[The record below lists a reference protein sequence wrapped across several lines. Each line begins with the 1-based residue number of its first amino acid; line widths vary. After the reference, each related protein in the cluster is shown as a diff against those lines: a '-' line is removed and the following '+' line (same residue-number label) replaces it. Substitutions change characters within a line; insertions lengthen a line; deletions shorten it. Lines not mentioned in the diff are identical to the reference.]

1 MTKSSKAPIAIDE
14 IDLSS
19 HVAKKH
25 QKVSQI
31 VADDLRRKIAHGV
44 YADGANLPPESH
56 LITHYG
62 VSRPTIREAVRI
74 LETEGL
80 IVTSRGGPKGAKVQ
94 SFRSD
99 QAARM
104 AGLVLQV
111 RGASILDVFKLRTII
126 EPIAAREVAE
136 RRPRPDFSRLE
147 ALLESI
153 EAAADNPRKLTRLLQ
168 RFDELLMELSGNQAL
183 CLVSQMV
190 NQILELHIST
200 IPESVRGLPAPNAA
214 DIKKNQREFRR
225 VVELLKEGKG
235 EEVEKLMRQIL
246 KKIEGHHAR
255 LEAAS
260 SQLNII

>member
-1 MTKSSKAPIAIDE
+1 VTKSSKTPLAAEPE
-14 IDLSS
+14 EPSP
-19 HVAKKH
+19 VAKKH

-44 YADGANLPPESH
+44 YGDGANLPPESH

-94 SFRSD
+94 SFSSS

-126 EPIAAREVAE
+126 EPAAARELAE
-136 RRPRPDFSRLE
+136 RQPRPDLSGLD
-147 ALLESI
+147 ALLDAF
-153 EAAADNPRKLTRLLQ
+153 EAAADNPRQLTRLLQ
-168 RFDELLMELSGNQAL
+168 RFDEQLMELTGNQAL
-183 CLVSQMV
+183 RLVSQMV
-190 NQILELHIST
+190 NHIIELHIAS
-200 IPESVRGLPAPNAA
+200 IPESVRSLPAPNIA
-214 DIKKNQREFRR
+214 DIRKSQREFRQ
-225 VVELLKEGKG
+225 VVELLKAGKG
-235 EEVEKLMRQIL
+235 AEVEKLMRQIL
-246 KKIEGHHAR
+246 KRIETHHAR

-260 SQLNII
+260 GQLNII